1 MGDDFRVKLLQ
12 VHSDS
17 YLNFDIDTSCKLQVD
32 IDNKVSVILTL
43 VTKMILK
50 LVTRSLMGKQK
61 QLPGSV
67 LQKRCSWKFRKIHR
81 KYEFFFFS
89 KFLRTAFL

>member
-61 QLPGSV
+61 QLPGGA

-81 KYEFFFFS
+81 KYEIFFS
-89 KFLRTAFL
+89 KFLRTSFL